1 MVQIGPE
8 MSPEGPGDTRSRLGR
23 TAQPPGV
30 GFDFHLRIAKEVV
43 VASLR
48 CAVAYKP

>member
-23 TAQPPGV
+23 TAQPPVDLCAIFGRDSRHEYLLAV
-30 GFDFHLRIAKEVV
+30 GLVW
-43 VASLR
+43 
-48 CAVAYKP
+48 C